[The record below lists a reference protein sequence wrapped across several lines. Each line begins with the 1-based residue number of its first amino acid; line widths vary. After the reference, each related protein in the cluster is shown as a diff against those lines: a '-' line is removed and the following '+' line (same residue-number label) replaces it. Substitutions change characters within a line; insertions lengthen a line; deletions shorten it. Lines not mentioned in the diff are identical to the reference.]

1 MTLRVAVLGVGLMG
15 AYHAEALTNRT
26 SGAEVTVINDF
37 SRERAQEVAD
47 SVGAR
52 VVSDPLEAIAA
63 DDVDAVVIA
72 TPGPAHEKQ
81 VLACLEA
88 GKPVLCEKPLTT
100 DAESALAIV
109 TAEAELGVQL
119 VQVGFM
125 RRYDHE
131 YAHLHGV
138 VKSGELGAPLLLHC
152 VHRNKATHPHFDSEM
167 VVKDA
172 LVHEVDVTRFLF
184 GEEITA
190 VRILTPT
197 PRSTTHENLRD
208 PQFAIFETE
217 SGRMVDVEVFVN
229 TGIAYEVR
237 TEAVF
242 ERGSVL
248 IGLGVGAVHK
258 TAPGVWGG
266 QVTADFRE
274 RFDQAYASQLQAW
287 ADQSRKAIATGNYV
301 VNGPRAWDGYAAAA
315 VCEAGV
321 RALNSGER
329 VAIELPDRASIP
341 GA

>member
-15 AYHAEALTNRT
+15 TYHAETLANRT
-26 SGAEVTVINDF
+26 SGVEVTVINDF
-37 SRERAQEVAD
+37 SPERAQEVAA

-52 VVSDPLEAIAA
+52 VANDPLEAIAA

-72 TPGPAHEKQ
+72 TPGPVHEKQ

-100 DAESALAIV
+100 DAESSLAIV
-109 TAEAELGVQL
+109 KAEAELGKQL
-119 VQVGFM
+119 IQVGFM

-131 YAHLHGV
+131 YANLRTV
-138 VKSGELGAPLLLHC
+138 VESGELGAPLLLHC
-152 VHRNKATHPHFDSEM
+152 AHRNKATHPHFDSEM

-190 VRILTPT
+190 VRIFTPT
-197 PRSTTHENLRD
+197 SVSTTHESLRD
-208 PQFAIFETE
+208 PQFAIFETQ

-229 TGIAYEVR
+229 TGIGYEVR

-242 ERGSVL
+242 ERGSIQ
-248 IGLGVGAVHK
+248 IGLGVSAVRK
-258 TAPGVWGG
+258 SAPGVWGG
-266 QVTADFRE
+266 TITADFKE

-287 ADQSRKAIATGNYV
+287 ADQSRTSIETGKYV
-301 VNGPRAWDGYAAAA
+301 VSGPRAWDGYAAAV
-315 VCEAGV
+315 VCDAGV
-321 RALNSGER
+321 KALNTGER
-329 VAIELPDRASIP
+329 VAVELPDRSSIP

>member
-15 AYHAEALTNRT
+15 TYHAETLANRT
-26 SGAEVTVINDF
+26 SGVAVTVINDF
-37 SRERAQEVAD
+37 SPERAQEVAH
-47 SVGAR
+47 STGAR

-81 VLACLEA
+81 VLACLET

-100 DAESALAIV
+100 DAESSLAIV
-109 TAEAELGVQL
+109 KAEAELGKQL
-119 VQVGFM
+119 IQVGFM

-131 YAHLHGV
+131 YAHLRGV
-138 VKSGELGAPLLLHC
+138 VESGELGAPLLLHC
-152 VHRNKATHPHFDSEM
+152 AHRNKATHPHFDSEM

-190 VRILTPT
+190 VRILTPA
-197 PRSTTHENLRD
+197 PVSTSHENLRD

-242 ERGSVL
+242 ERGSVQ
-248 IGLGVGAVHK
+248 IGLGMGAVHK

-266 QVTADFRE
+266 PVTADFRE

-287 ADQSRKAIATGNYV
+287 ADQSRKAIASGNYV
-301 VNGPRAWDGYAAAA
+301 VNGPRAWDGYAAAV

-329 VAIELPDRASIP
+329 VAIELPERASIP